1 MAKVLY
7 FEKKIIKTQFIF
19 NIPNFIFKG
28 DFINIFDI
36 TYINFGKGKVLVKKP
51 DHSFVDN

>member
-1 MAKVLY
+1 M
-7 FEKKIIKTQFIF
+7 FKKRGITTQFILS
-19 NIPNFIFKG
+19 IPNLIFNG
-28 DFINIFDI
+28 DFINILDI